1 MAEKKICEQC
11 HDEKDIDVFR
21 KVTNQYTGVHPM
33 SICKECYNR
42 NNEDRKRRQEE
53 EWQQNA
59 EERKQRQAYQQQS
72 EEREAVRAARKAA
85 WEAEERRLPESNPTE
100 VTYHAWI
107 YAIRKQGSYPEPT
120 ERSGKWLI
128 FLSAQSIDRY
138 WAKIKEAVE
147 QGQLGEQ
154 TKVSTR
160 SPASMPPEVRR
171 KKEERGDTR
180 FVVCVYTYDY
190 ADEADVMRVRQVLKE
205 LGIQREI
212 IYKADADTRAGSYG
226 ADYTP
231 KYRA

>member
-1 MAEKKICEQC
+1 MEVYHLQNDQPKRLEIGSL
-11 HDEKDIDVFR
+11 DEFLELMR
-21 KVTNQYTGVHPM
+21 G
-33 SICKECYNR
+33 
-42 NNEDRKRRQEE
+42 
-53 EWQQNA
+53 
-59 EERKQRQAYQQQS
+59 QRQPYTT
-72 EEREAVRAARKAA
+72 EG
-85 WEAEERRLPESNPTE
+85 NPTE
-100 VTYHAWI
+100 VSNHAWI
-107 YAIRKQGSYPEPT
+107 YAVRKPGNYPAKT
-120 ERSGKWLI
+120 ERSGKWVI
-128 FLSAQSIDRY
+128 FLSAQAVDRY
-138 WAKIKEAVE
+138 WKIIKEAVE

-154 TKVSTR
+154 AKVSTR

-180 FVVCVYTYDY
+180 FVICVYTYDY